1 MSRDEYH
8 AEWWRQQPVREDLRL
23 RDSLGR
29 MRVRDID
36 GRPRRRLSLCGRLY
50 VPRGAVSSG
59 LHMLSADGR
68 EFARVF
74 NIPLMMT
81 LTALCCVA
89 TLYVFMYALLEAS
102 GSFPWL
108 AWLLTPYWLLALV
121 HKCYIDADAR
131 LAHTPL
137 LLTTLLVSTELSS
150 MGCVSVRFLTS
161 SGAMQ
166 PTRRFLSALG
176 IASSTSDLASFI
188 GQAEDL
194 DERSLHVFCI
204 ETAEDADAFLRR
216 YAGRQCAQQLL
227 VVDPAMWTDDER
239 GRALRAYAAVAMD
252 SGFAHKFFE
261 VFGSKMSKLVHS
273 RRS

>member
-1 MSRDEYH
+1 
-8 AEWWRQQPVREDLRL
+8 
-23 RDSLGR
+23 
-29 MRVRDID
+29 
-36 GRPRRRLSLCGRLY
+36 
-50 VPRGAVSSG
+50 
-59 LHMLSADGR
+59 
-68 EFARVF
+68 
-74 NIPLMMT
+74 
-81 LTALCCVA
+81 
-89 TLYVFMYALLEAS
+89 MY
-102 GSFPWL
+102 
-108 AWLLTPYWLLALV
+108 
-121 HKCYIDADAR
+121 
-131 LAHTPL
+131 PL

-216 YAGRQCAQQLL
+216 YAGRQCAQRLL

-239 GRALRAYAAVAMD
+239 GQGLESLR
-252 SGFAHKFFE
+252 GRRHGLGICPQ
-261 VFGSKMSKLVHS
+261 VF
-273 RRS
+273 

>member
-1 MSRDEYH
+1 
-8 AEWWRQQPVREDLRL
+8 
-23 RDSLGR
+23 
-29 MRVRDID
+29 
-36 GRPRRRLSLCGRLY
+36 
-50 VPRGAVSSG
+50 
-59 LHMLSADGR
+59 
-68 EFARVF
+68 
-74 NIPLMMT
+74 
-81 LTALCCVA
+81 
-89 TLYVFMYALLEAS
+89 
-102 GSFPWL
+102 
-108 AWLLTPYWLLALV
+108 
-121 HKCYIDADAR
+121 
-131 LAHTPL
+131 
-137 LLTTLLVSTELSS
+137 

-227 VVDPAMWTDDER
+227 VVDPVMWTDDER